1 MYLCILTPAFRLLG
15 FFVSMGKI
23 QVKET
28 VMHEASLITGMMDLL
43 RESARQNNINKI
55 NKVKL
60 VVGKF
65 TMALPDSLQFA
76 FKALGQEELFKDAE
90 LEIEEQDIVCQCNS
104 CGHQFP
110 VRNGYV
116 FMCPVCSGNQVDI
129 ISGRDL
135 FVEYYEGDS
144 A

>member
-1 MYLCILTPAFRLLG
+1 
-15 FFVSMGKI
+15 
-23 QVKET
+23 
-28 VMHEASLITGMMDLL
+28 MHEASLIAGMMDLL
-43 RESARQNNINKI
+43 RESARQNSIQKI

-76 FKALGQEELFKDAE
+76 FQALGQDELFKDAE
-90 LEIEEQDIVCQCNS
+90 LEIEEQDITCQCR
-104 CGHQFP
+104 CCKQQFP
-110 VRNGYV
+110 VKNGYV
-116 FMCPVCSGNQVDI
+116 FVCPECSSNEVDV